1 MPMAIISDVSE
12 VLNLLPAMD
21 CSAIEMFSLS
31 EVFTGIPQDQKFCAI
46 MTMRYAGLLQPFI
59 DLNILPAPNSSMA
72 RTCDVQKHL

>member
-1 MPMAIISDVSE
+1 MAIISEVSE
-12 VLNLLPAMD
+12 VRNLLPAMD
-21 CSAIEMFSLS
+21 CNAIEMFSLS

-59 DLNILPAPNSSMA
+59 DLNILPEPDSSMA